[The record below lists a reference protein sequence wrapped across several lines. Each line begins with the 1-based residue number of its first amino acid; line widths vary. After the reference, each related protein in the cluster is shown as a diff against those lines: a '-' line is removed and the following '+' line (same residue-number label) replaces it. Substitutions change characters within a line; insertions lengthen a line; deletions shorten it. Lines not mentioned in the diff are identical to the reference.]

1 MSEEDKGTYL
11 CMGEVKA
18 YEMKRGEFEKYL
30 CRHGEVMMPIQGTSM
45 LPLLRQG
52 KDLVLIERKKE
63 NHRYEEGDV
72 ILYRRVEKNQYVL
85 HRIIHVGAD
94 DYILLGDNCF
104 SKEYGIRDENIL
116 GIMTGFVRSGR
127 YHSVQEKGYEWYR
140 EFMLS
145 TTDFCCWWK
154 KHLFFCR
161 QKLKSVGKKWLR
173 R

>member
-1 MSEEDKGTYL
+1 
-11 CMGEVKA
+11 MGEVKA

-30 CRHGEVMMPIQGTSM
+30 KSHGEVMMPIQGTSM

-63 NHRYEEGDV
+63 NYRYKEGDV
-72 ILYRRVEKNQYVL
+72 ILYRRVEKKQYVL
-85 HRIIHVGAD
+85 HRIIRVCAD
-94 DYILLGDNCF
+94 DYVLLGDNCF
-104 SKEYGIRDENIL
+104 SKEYGIRDEDIL
-116 GIMTGFVRSGR
+116 GIMTGFVRLGR
-127 YHSVQEKGYEWYR
+127 HHSVQEKGYEWYR

-145 TTDFCCWWK
+145 TTDFRCRWK

-161 QKLKSVGKKWLR
+161 QKLKSVRNKWIR

>member
-1 MSEEDKGTYL
+1 
-11 CMGEVKA
+11 MGEVKA

-30 CRHGEVMMPIQGTSM
+30 KSHGEVMMPIQGTSM

-72 ILYRRVEKNQYVL
+72 ILYRRVEKKQYVL
-85 HRIIHVGAD
+85 HRIIRVCAD
-94 DYILLGDNCF
+94 DYVLLGDNCF
-104 SKEYGIRDENIL
+104 SKEYGIRDEDIL
-116 GIMTGFVRSGR
+116 GIMTGFVRLGR
-127 YHSVQEKGYEWYR
+127 HHSVQEKGYEWYR

-145 TTDFCCWWK
+145 TTDFRCRWK

-161 QKLKSVGKKWLR
+161 QKLKSVRNKWIR

>member
-1 MSEEDKGTYL
+1 MSEEYIGTYF

-30 CRHGEVMMPIQGTSM
+30 KSHGEVVMPIQGTSM

-63 NHRYEEGDV
+63 NYRYEEGDV
-72 ILYRRVEKNQYVL
+72 ILYRRVEKKQYVL
-85 HRIIHVGAD
+85 HRIIRVCAD
-94 DYILLGDNCF
+94 DYVLLGDNCF

-127 YHSVQEKGYEWYR
+127 FHSVLEKEYRRYR

-145 TTDFCCWWK
+145 TTDFRCHWK
-154 KHLFFCR
+154 KRLFSYR
-161 QKLKSVGKKWLR
+161 QQLKSVGKRWLR

>member
-30 CRHGEVMMPIQGTSM
+30 KSHGEVMMPIQGTSM

-63 NHRYEEGDV
+63 NYRYKEGDV
-72 ILYRRVEKNQYVL
+72 ILYRRVEKKQYVL
-85 HRIIHVGAD
+85 HRIIRVCAD
-94 DYILLGDNCF
+94 DYVLLGDNCF
-104 SKEYGIRDENIL
+104 SKEYGIRDEDIL
-116 GIMTGFVRSGR
+116 GIMTGFVRLGR
-127 YHSVQEKGYEWYR
+127 HHSVQEKGYEWYR

-145 TTDFCCWWK
+145 TTDFRCRWK

-161 QKLKSVGKKWLR
+161 QKLKSVRNKWIR

>member
-1 MSEEDKGTYL
+1 
-11 CMGEVKA
+11 MGEVKA

-30 CRHGEVMMPIQGTSM
+30 KSHGEVVMPIQGTSM

-63 NHRYEEGDV
+63 NYRYEEGDV
-72 ILYRRVEKNQYVL
+72 ILYRRVEKKQYVL
-85 HRIIHVGAD
+85 HRIIRVCAD
-94 DYILLGDNCF
+94 DYVLLGDNCF

-116 GIMTGFVRSGR
+116 GIMTGFVRLGR
-127 YHSVQEKGYEWYR
+127 HHSVQEKGYEWYR

-145 TTDFCCWWK
+145 TTDFRCRWK

-161 QKLKSVGKKWLR
+161 QKLKSVRNKWIR

>member
-1 MSEEDKGTYL
+1 M
-11 CMGEVKA
+11 
-18 YEMKRGEFEKYL
+18 
-30 CRHGEVMMPIQGTSM
+30 
-45 LPLLRQG
+45 
-52 KDLVLIERKKE
+52 
-63 NHRYEEGDV
+63 
-72 ILYRRVEKNQYVL
+72 ILYRRDEKKQYVL
-85 HRIIHVGAD
+85 HRIIRVCAD
-94 DYILLGDNCF
+94 DYVLLGDNCF

>member
-72 ILYRRVEKNQYVL
+72 ILYRPCL
-85 HRIIHVGAD
+85 
-94 DYILLGDNCF
+94 
-104 SKEYGIRDENIL
+104 
-116 GIMTGFVRSGR
+116 
-127 YHSVQEKGYEWYR
+127 
-140 EFMLS
+140 
-145 TTDFCCWWK
+145 
-154 KHLFFCR
+154 CR
-161 QKLKSVGKKWLR
+161 
-173 R
+173 